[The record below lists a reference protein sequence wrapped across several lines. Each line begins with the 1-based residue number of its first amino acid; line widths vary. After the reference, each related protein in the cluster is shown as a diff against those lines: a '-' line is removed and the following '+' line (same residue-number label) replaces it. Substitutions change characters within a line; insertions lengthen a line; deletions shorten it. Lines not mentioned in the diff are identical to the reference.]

1 MSVLLRATLQPN
13 ILNNPK
19 EWPQKFGE
27 YLLTIFKDFMKKNK
41 NYLYLGII
49 LVFYFISR
57 LVNLN
62 SLPVFGDEA
71 IYVRWAQIIKS
82 VDTLRFIPLTDG
94 KQPLFMW
101 LNAATLKFIVD
112 PLIAGRIISVFSIDL
127 RPPVTVLI
135 TNSLFLF
142 V

>member
-1 MSVLLRATLQPN
+1 
-13 ILNNPK
+13 
-19 EWPQKFGE
+19 
-27 YLLTIFKDFMKKNK
+27 MKKNK

-112 PLIAGRIISVFSIDL
+112 PLIAGRIISVFAGAGIL
-127 RPPVTVLI
+127 TLLFLI
-135 TNSLFLF
+135 TNSLIAPLLYLF
-142 V
+142 VPFSFFFDRLANPKTTTAYRP